1 MEDVMKNW
9 KRHSII
15 TILVGTA
22 AIAATLR
29 FGTVAAKAD
38 NPHAAMFTVDVAVDH
53 ETFAIIPSTGLVLHP
68 EALGP
73 NRGTSFIVDGK
84 IFRGGT
90 LQKGLGMGDPNQP
103 GSIGS
108 WNCKGIFTSD
118 LGTEDIGFNTTQMF
132 QFDGDADAI
141 WTEGLEAGL
150 GKAGVITHR
159 TILGG
164 TGRFQGVEGDV
175 IVEALGTHLGGT
187 PNIRLTFR
195 ILKKN

>member
-1 MEDVMKNW
+1 MKNW

-118 LGTEDIGFNTTQMF
+118 LGTRTSASIRPRCSSSKAMLMRSGQK
-132 QFDGDADAI
+132 
-141 WTEGLEAGL
+141 GLRRDLARR
-150 GKAGVITHR
+150 V
-159 TILGG
+159 
-164 TGRFQGVEGDV
+164 
-175 IVEALGTHLGGT
+175 
-187 PNIRLTFR
+187 
-195 ILKKN
+195 